1 MVLKYLLMCQSLA
14 WRPRSHSWD
23 MTFGAASRLEA
34 WKILCDQTL
43 LRQKIVSQDAFTALL
58 DDLAKRPL
66 EKPELDCF
74 DPRERFKTERCDTGV
89 KQLAYEEGS
98 GEPTL
103 PRMQPAKG
111 VQFPLVLCGSLMN
124 FEKWDYSTVR
134 YSCSHSSHGNFV
146 ATASDTFYTVTLVT
160 GIWDL
165 WHHGLL
171 SKVGEPGSKHFLDF
185 DRLDLLCTAREATE
199 TSQGAVETET
209 KPVAEG
215 RDSNWMWLRKA
226 LQASSHKEYLRA
238 GETPLTTFCFTSTWL
253 QVWCGAC

>member
-1 MVLKYLLMCQSLA
+1 
-14 WRPRSHSWD
+14 

-111 VQFPLVLCGSLMN
+111 VQFPLVLFGSLMN
-124 FEKWDYSTVR
+124 FEK
-134 YSCSHSSHGNFV
+134 
-146 ATASDTFYTVTLVT
+146 
-160 GIWDL
+160 
-165 WHHGLL
+165 
-171 SKVGEPGSKHFLDF
+171 
-185 DRLDLLCTAREATE
+185 
-199 TSQGAVETET
+199 
-209 KPVAEG
+209 
-215 RDSNWMWLRKA
+215 
-226 LQASSHKEYLRA
+226 
-238 GETPLTTFCFTSTWL
+238 
-253 QVWCGAC
+253 